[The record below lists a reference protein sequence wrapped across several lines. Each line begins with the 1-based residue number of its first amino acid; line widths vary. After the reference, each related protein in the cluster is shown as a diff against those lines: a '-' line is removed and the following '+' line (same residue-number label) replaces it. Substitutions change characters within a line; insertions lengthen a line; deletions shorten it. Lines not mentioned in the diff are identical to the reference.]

1 MSLILAEMV
10 AGVGLFFLGLH
21 LVSGNLHKTSSR
33 RLRALIARVTGR
45 FWPASLLGLVAG
57 AVMQS
62 TSAVTVI
69 LASMTASGLTTARQ
83 ALPMV
88 AWANVGTTLLVF
100 IAVLDIR
107 LGVLYL
113 LGVSAT
119 AFAFSK
125 DSRARTAWAVALG
138 IALLFYGIH
147 LMKSSSADLQGASWF
162 QTFLTQARG
171 SFVLAFA
178 VGALLSF
185 VTQSTT
191 AVTLIAVTLVKAGML
206 GANETMMII
215 YGGNV
220 GSTIARM
227 ILSSGLKG
235 SSRQVGHFQDVFKIS
250 GATVFTGLFYLEQFG
265 HVPLVKALVNGLS
278 ARLET
283 QMAYVNLLFNLT
295 TAVVFSCLLG
305 PTARL
310 LSRLWPGTET
320 EDFAKVQYLHPQA
333 LEDAET
339 ALDLVEKE
347 QARLVTRL
355 PEYVNVLRSGEPGK
369 RRVDYRTLHV
379 AFVALHKEVESYCT
393 ALLHKQL
400 PAKTYERLTNV
411 QNRHEVIGFIEDN
424 VFHLAETVD
433 QGTRSSQLLELVQ
446 TFAEALDF
454 ILLTAGDATTTLDA
468 AEAEPLGNLCAD
480 RGELMGRIRNLYL
493 SGAQHLSTQ
502 DRSLLLNLTT
512 QFDRIVWMV
521 RRLALLLAQNRQ
533 FRADI
538 ARE

>member
-21 LVSGNLHKTSSR
+21 LVSGNLHQTSSR
-33 RLRALIARVTGR
+33 RLRTLIAKVTGR

-83 ALPMV
+83 ALPIV

-107 LGVLYL
+107 LGILYL

-125 DSRARTAWAVALG
+125 DIRARTAWGVALG

-162 QTFLTQARG
+162 QSFITQAHG
-171 SFVLAFA
+171 SFLLAFSA
-178 VGALLSF
+178 GTLVSF

-206 GANETMMII
+206 GADETMMII
-215 YGGNV
+215 YGGNL

-227 ILSSGLKG
+227 ILASGLKG
-235 SSRQVGHFQDVFKIS
+235 SSRQVGHFQDLFKIS
-250 GATVFTGLFYLEQFG
+250 GSILFTALFYLEQRG
-265 HVPLVKALVNGLS
+265 HVPLVKALVTALS
-278 ARLET
+278 TRLET
-283 QMAYVNLLFNLT
+283 QMAYVNLIYNLT
-295 TAVVFSCLLG
+295 MAIVFSCLLA

-310 LSRLWPGTET
+310 LNRLWPGTEA

-355 PEYVNVLRSGEPGK
+355 PEYVNVLRPAEAAR
-369 RRVDYRTLHV
+369 RRVDYRSLHV
-379 AFVALHKEVESYCT
+379 SFVALHKEVESYCT
-393 ALLHKQL
+393 ALFHKQL
-400 PAKTYERLTNV
+400 TAKTYERLTNV
-411 QNRHEVIGFIEDN
+411 QNRHEVIGFIEEN
-424 VFHLAETVD
+424 VFQLAATVD

-454 ILLTAGDATTTLDA
+454 ILLTAGDATTTLDPA
-468 AEAEPLGNLCAD
+468 DAELLGNLCSD
-480 RGELMGRIRNLYL
+480 RGELMGRIRNVYL
-493 SGAQHLSTQ
+493 SGAQNLSTQ

-512 QFDRIVWMV
+512 LFDRTIWMV
-521 RRLALLLAQNRQ
+521 RRLAVLLEQNRQ
-533 FRADI
+533 FRA
-538 ARE
+538 